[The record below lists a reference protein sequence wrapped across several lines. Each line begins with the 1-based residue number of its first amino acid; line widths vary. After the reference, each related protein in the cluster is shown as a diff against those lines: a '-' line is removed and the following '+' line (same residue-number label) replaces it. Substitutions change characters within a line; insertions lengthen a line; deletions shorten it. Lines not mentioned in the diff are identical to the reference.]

1 MATTGARSSAA
12 NQLRQGLEIDVGGLD
27 NSRTGPSRFTSALP
41 SLPLLSHSHDACL
54 DIELAEDTHRSD
66 TINSSR
72 KDLGPNSP
80 NSSSSSGSGNPVLV
94 SLSSDSLADLD
105 ESLASASTSDIKS
118 PTSKPSNIRSLPG
131 SPYSMADSFASSSA
145 GMPSS
150 SAASYSSIRLSPYS
164 TSSFLRPGSRFE
176 GTQQSDKQ
184 TYTVHVEIKH
194 VDMRESFLC
203 GYLCIQGL
211 TQDNPTLTTYFEGEL
226 IGSKYAFKTKNKT
239 WGATEKIDLQH
250 WGRFPAYRPY
260 TRSSKSKEFGEQEH
274 IFMRWKEYFLVPNH
288 RVKEL
293 TGASFDGFY
302 YICFSQV
309 TGDVSGI
316 YFHSNSEKWQQL
328 ELKHV
333 PDHGIYGSIEFR

>member
-1 MATTGARSSAA
+1 MATTTTGARSSATDV
-12 NQLRQGLEIDVGGLD
+12 NQLRQGLEIDVGGLA
-27 NSRTGPSRFTSALP
+27 NRTSRFGGA
-41 SLPLLSHSHDACL
+41 LLSRSHDACL
-54 DIELAEDTHRSD
+54 QESRTPADEQADSNS
-66 TINSSR
+66 INPNPR
-72 KDLGPNSP
+72 KDLSASN
-80 NSSSSSGSGNPVLV
+80 LV
-94 SLSSDSLADLD
+94 SSSDSFGDLD
-105 ESLASASTSDIKS
+105 ESLASASTSDLKS
-118 PTSKPSNIRSLPG
+118 PTSKPSNARSLPG
-131 SPYSMADSFASSSA
+131 SPYSMTDSFASSSA
-145 GMPSS
+145 ALPSS
-150 SAASYSSIRLSPYS
+150 MAASYSGIRLMPYS

-260 TRSSKSKEFGEQEH
+260 TKSSKSKDSHTKEFGEQEH

-309 TGDVSGI
+309 SGDVSGI